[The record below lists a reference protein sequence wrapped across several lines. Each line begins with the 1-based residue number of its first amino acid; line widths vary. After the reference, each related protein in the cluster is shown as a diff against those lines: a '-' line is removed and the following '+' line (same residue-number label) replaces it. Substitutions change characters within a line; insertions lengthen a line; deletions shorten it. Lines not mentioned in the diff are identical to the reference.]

1 MTPFSR
7 LTPDTYY
14 TVNSLWTNR
23 INRLPY
29 SSIWGCP
36 FFHLFRVKPTVH
48 RKSPEAHMDQDSE
61 LWCTSCPNNP
71 NMRGTLG
78 PQMSTSSRPTSMLRA
93 EKPKD
98 NWAETVLFP
107 TPPLPA
113 ENTKSNVATWRSWP
127 SDKDNMGCEWAS
139 STWTKSHHSKVL
151 FRLVLLSWSH
161 WAGRL
166 NHCHFAAFGPYVT
179 WKFQHHQLT
188 FFEIFENIPQPTN
201 PWILSMGASPPTPT
215 IPTPPDRTKIF
226 LFTLDNRSCT
236 SANAGSFFLAS
247 PDAQR
252 DWLGQPAHEELFPA
266 CSPWVSAA
274 CFFLCFL

>member
-1 MTPFSR
+1 M
-7 LTPDTYY
+7 
-14 TVNSLWTNR
+14 
-23 INRLPY
+23 
-29 SSIWGCP
+29 
-36 FFHLFRVKPTVH
+36 FHLFRVKPTVH
-48 RKSPEAHMDQDSE
+48 RKSPAHMDQDSE

-113 ENTKSNVATWRSWP
+113 ENTKIQKQKQREGH
-127 SDKDNMGCEWAS
+127 DKDNMGCEWAS

-151 FRLVLLSWSH
+151 LRLVRLSWSR

-179 WKFQHHQLT
+179 WKIQHQLT
-188 FFEIFENIPQPTN
+188 FFEIFENIPQTHQSMDSLHGGNLTPN
-201 PWILSMGASPPTPT
+201 PNPKPSQ
-215 IPTPPDRTKIF
+215 PTPPDRTKIF
-226 LFTLDNRSCT
+226 LLTLDNRSCT

-274 CFFLCFL
+274 WFFLCFFGGVFFCFNEAAM

>member
-1 MTPFSR
+1 MARLDHKCPHPAGPHPCYVQRNQRTTELRPCSFPHRLCLRRTPKA
-7 LTPDTYY
+7 T
-14 TVNSLWTNR
+14 
-23 INRLPY
+23 
-29 SSIWGCP
+29 
-36 FFHLFRVKPTVH
+36 
-48 RKSPEAHMDQDSE
+48 
-61 LWCTSCPNNP
+61 
-71 NMRGTLG
+71 
-78 PQMSTSSRPTSMLRA
+78 
-93 EKPKD
+93 
-98 NWAETVLFP
+98 
-107 TPPLPA
+107 
-113 ENTKSNVATWRSWP
+113 ATWRSWP

-274 CFFLCFL
+274 CFFLCFLWCFFLLQWSCNVVG